1 MTLSS
6 LQFWHGIQILQKIAQ
21 KLNINAK
28 YNTFWKSEV
37 YGQTVL
43 PDRSFL
49 RKQTWVENAKVEKF
63 KYDILSYFQKIVF
76 EFWRL
81 KSNSREI
88 QFERFFWLN

>member
-6 LQFWHGIQILQKIAQ
+6 LQFWHGIQRLQKIAQ

-28 YNTFWKSEV
+28 YNTFWKSEA

-63 KYDILSYFQKIVF
+63 KHDILSYFQKIVF